1 MPITVL
7 VRSVGGD
14 GVRLTFDGTQRIV
27 IGRGAGSDVR
37 LPDTSVSHRHAT
49 IHAQGGE
56 FVLVDEASTNGT
68 FVGDVRIAPHTS
80 RLVRSHDR
88 VRVGRIWLE
97 LILEQRPVTR
107 DVGVATRD
115 LALALVSQALAA
127 GDDTRTR
134 VRVVE
139 GADQGT
145 AWPVA
150 EDHRDYVVG
159 RAPHCDLLLAD
170 ADVSREHLQLVRRD
184 GVVFVCDLGT
194 RNGTWIGE
202 VRAVGGE
209 PIAWRPAQMMRLGR
223 TVLALEEPLSDALS
237 RIESSPDEP
246 LALDAVP
253 APPEG
258 PAAPR
263 APDGPGA
270 GEGEPHGEGER
281 RSPEPLPR
289 RPARWSV
296 TDLVVMMAALGVLGL
311 SLLGL
316 VWLLRG

>member
-27 IGRGAGSDVR
+27 LGRGAGSDVR

-49 IHAQGGE
+49 IHSLAGE

-107 DVGVATRD
+107 DVAIATRE
-115 LALALVSQALAA
+115 LALALVSQARAA
-127 GDDTRTR
+127 GDDATTR

-139 GADQGT
+139 GADQG
-145 AWPVA
+145 AVWLLA
-150 EDHRDYVVG
+150 EDRRDYVVG

-170 ADVSREHLQLVRRD
+170 ADVSREHLQMVRRD

-202 VRAVGGE
+202 VRVVGGE
-209 PIAWRPAQMMRLGR
+209 PIAWRPAQMIRLGR

-237 RIESSPDEP
+237 RIESSPDER

-253 APPEG
+253 APPKG
-258 PAAPR
+258 PPASGAA
-263 APDGPGA
+263 DGA
-270 GEGEPHGEGER
+270 GTGGPQGEGER
-281 RSPEPLPR
+281 RSTSESLPR
-289 RPARWSV
+289 RQARWSA
-296 TDLVVMMAALGVLGL
+296 TDLVVMTAALGVLGL
-311 SLLGL
+311 SLAGL